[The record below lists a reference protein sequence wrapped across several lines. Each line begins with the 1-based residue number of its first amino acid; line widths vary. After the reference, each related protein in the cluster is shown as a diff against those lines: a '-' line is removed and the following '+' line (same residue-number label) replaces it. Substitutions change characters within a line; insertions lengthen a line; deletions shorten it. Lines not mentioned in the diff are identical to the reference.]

1 MGIRE
6 VMTRKLLTGARETVL
21 AEEGTFFVA
30 SNPTPGTGIAGQP
43 SQASFDETKP
53 LMIVYNGGNYSI
65 YPLYLRLTCT
75 AASTGNTVQR
85 FTQTIDTGNKKSAG
99 GTLLTA
105 VNTNMGS
112 SVASSAVVTFGA
124 PTASAAGGSRRIL
137 STQTYRT
144 ALGVVGDVYQF
155 SWGHEQGN
163 DPASLITSGTAIANV
178 SFSFAPVVI
187 GPNQSFLINQW
198 AASQVGA
205 ASYEVEFGYTER

>member
-124 PTASAAGGSRRIL
+124 PTASAAGGSRRVL
-137 STQTYRT
+137 STTRPT
-144 ALGVVGDVYQF
+144 GLSWESSVTSTSF

-178 SFSFAPVVI
+178 SV
-187 GPNQSFLINQW
+187 QLMLLW
-198 AASQVGA
+198 
-205 ASYEVEFGYTER
+205 